1 MNARQRTGASMQA
14 RNCCSRSIHP
24 CAACP
29 EEAQHPACIRIEH
42 QRLEISEMP
51 TVLGGTEENAVLAP
65 STEDMIPTHGFASVL
80 LGRRTR
86 SLVKG
91 GRRGAVVTLAVPL
104 GGGIGVL
111 DGVSAAELYFS
122 NVKYETLE

>member
-1 MNARQRTGASMQA
+1 
-14 RNCCSRSIHP
+14 
-24 CAACP
+24 
-29 EEAQHPACIRIEH
+29 
-42 QRLEISEMP
+42 MP

-65 STEDMIPTHGFASVL
+65 STEDMMPTQGFASAL

-86 SLVKG
+86 SLGRG